1 MARMVT
7 RKGATTAERILDVAQ
22 DIMQTRGYSAM
33 TLEEVAKGVEIRKPS
48 IIHHFTGKADLG
60 KSVIE
65 RYRANVNAVLEA
77 YVGDAQ
83 MQRRERTAA
92 DALDLYFG
100 IYLGVGEGGDKI
112 CLCGSLA
119 SEFAALPD
127 TLQREVRR
135 FFEQHQD
142 WLETI
147 LALGGKTGEFRLE
160 AKPRAL
166 AKLFL
171 DALQG
176 SLVVAR
182 ATGERNHV
190 RETIRSLKAVIEFA
204 GRRPLRAVHAR

>member
-22 DIMQTRGYSAM
+22 GIMQTRGYSAM
-33 TLEEVAKGVEIRKPS
+33 TLEDVAKGVEIRKPS

-65 RYRANVNAVLEA
+65 RYRGNVNAVL
-77 YVGDAQ
+77 DAQ
-83 MQRRERTAA
+83 LRRRDRTAA
-92 DALDLYFG
+92 EALDLYFG

-127 TLQREVRR
+127 TLQLEVKR
-135 FFEQHQD
+135 FFDRHQD

-147 LALGGKTGEFRLE
+147 LALGEKTGEFRLE

-176 SLVVAR
+176 SLIVAR

>member
-1 MARMVT
+1 MAT

-33 TLEEVAKGVEIRKPS
+33 TLEDVAKGVEIRKPS

-65 RYRANVNAVLEA
+65 RYRANVSAVLEA
-77 YVGDAQ
+77 Y
-83 MQRRERTAA
+83 MQRRDRTAA
-92 DALDLYFG
+92 EALDLYFG
-100 IYLGVGEGGDKI
+100 VYLGVAEDGDKI

-119 SEFAALPD
+119 SEFAALPE
-127 TLQREVRR
+127 TLQLEVKR

-142 WLETI
+142 WLESI
-147 LALGGKTGEFRLE
+147 LVLGERTGEFRLE
-160 AKPRAL
+160 SKPRAL

-176 SLVVAR
+176 SLIVAR
-182 ATGERNHV
+182 APDERNHV
-190 RETIRSLKAVIEFA
+190 RETIRSLKTVIEFA
-204 GRRPLRAVHAR
+204 GRRPLRAVRAR

>member
-1 MARMVT
+1 MVT

-65 RYRANVNAVLEA
+65 RYRANVSAVLDA
-77 YVGDAQ
+77 Y
-83 MQRRERTAA
+83 MQRRDRTAA
-92 DALDLYFG
+92 EALDLYFG
-100 IYLGVGEGGDKI
+100 VYLGVGEDGDKI

-119 SEFAALPD
+119 SEFAALPV
-127 TLQREVRR
+127 TLQLEVKR

-147 LALGGKTGEFRLE
+147 LQLGERTGEFRLE
-160 AKPRAL
+160 SKPRAL

-176 SLVVAR
+176 SLIVAR